1 MSSAYYLLAIAPFT
15 QDWSNTGLITTD
27 DNWDNVPSI
36 VGYRGDDLTA
46 ATGTDPQTVLADG
59 TSTPVD
65 VIANQTNPN
74 ITTGGVAEFQIANP
88 VVALQGSGTADAPF
102 VQIYLDTTSVNN
114 INVSYLLRDIDGST
128 DNSTQPVALQYRV
141 GTTGNFTNLP
151 AAFVADASTGP
162 SLATLETPVNVQL
175 PAAVANQSQVQL
187 RIITTNAVG
196 NDEWIGIDNISISG
210 TPITSTVPTLTIQAT
225 DAAAAEAGSDPGTF
239 RITRTG
245 DTSASLGVNYTV
257 ATGAGQATNG
267 TDYTPNLTGTAAIA
281 AGQSFVDI
289 TITPVDDSAV
299 EGNETVTLTLVDTA
313 DYDLGGTSTAT
324 VTITDNDVAAGTRI
338 RDIQGAA
345 HISPLNGQTVN
356 NVPGIV
362 TARTSNGFYLQDPN
376 PDTNDGTSEGI
387 FVFTSTA
394 PIVAVGD
401 SIQVSGTVSEFRP
414 GGSGGSGNL
423 TTTQIS
429 SPSIVTLSSGNAL
442 PTATVLGNGGRAIP
456 TTVIED
462 DANGSVETNGIFDPA
477 QDGIDFYESVEGMRV
492 QVNNAVAVGPTSN
505 NGEIPVLA
513 DNGANASVRTARGG
527 IVIQPGDFN
536 PERIII
542 DDAIITNE
550 PQVNVGDSFNGATVG
565 VIDYSFG
572 NFKLLNTQPLPSVTS
587 GGLQREVTNLTPSAN
602 QLTVG
607 TFNVE
612 NLDPSDGATK
622 FNNLASRIVNNLKS
636 PDIINLEEI
645 QDNNGP
651 TNDSVV
657 DASQTFQTLINAI
670 ASAGGPTYEFR
681 QINPVDDTNG
691 GEPGGNIRVG
701 FLFNPGRVQFV
712 DRSGGTS
719 TSSTTVSNVGGAPEP
734 SFSPGLIDPTNS
746 AFNASRKPLVGEF
759 IFNGRTVFVVGNHFN
774 SKGGDQPLFG
784 ANQPPVLSSETQR
797 NQQATVVRD
806 FVQSILAI
814 DPNANVVVAGDLNDF
829 EFSNP
834 VNNLESAGLKAL
846 IETLPQNERY
856 SYVFDGNSQTLDHI
870 LVSSNLLNNLDGFDA
885 VHINS
890 EFAVQDSD
898 HDPVLARFNLA
909 PSVINGTSDQ
919 DTLVGT
925 SDNDRIIGGSG
936 GDTLTGGPRSDQ
948 FVYNSIR
955 DRGDTINDFQISIDK
970 LVFTE
975 LLDSLV
981 PGGYSGT
988 NAITDGYVRVVQ
1000 GSSSNNFGVE
1010 IDSDGS
1016 TGGDIFRPFISVNVA
1031 GTGNLNSPS
1040 NFVF

>member
-1 MSSAYYLLAIAPFT
+1 MSSAYYVLAIAPFT

-36 VGYRGDDLTA
+36 VGYRGDDLTT
-46 ATGTDPQTVLADG
+46 ATGTDPQTVVADG

-114 INVSYLLRDIDGST
+114 INVSYLLRDIDGSA

-162 SLATLETPVNVQL
+162 SQATLETAVNVQL

-257 ATGAGQATNG
+257 ATGVGQATNG

-281 AGQSFVDI
+281 ASQAFVDI
-289 TITPVDDSAV
+289 TITPVDDTTV
-299 EGNETVTLTLVDTA
+299 EGNETVTLTLVDTT

-362 TARTSNGFYLQDPN
+362 TATRSNGFYLQDPN
-376 PDTNDGTSEGI
+376 PDTNDATSEGI
-387 FVFTSTA
+387 FVFTSSA
-394 PIVAVGD
+394 PTVAVGN
-401 SIQVSGTVSEFRP
+401 SVTVSGTVSEFRP
-414 GGSGGSGNL
+414 GGANSANL

-429 SPSIVTLSSGNAL
+429 SPSITTVSTGNPL
-442 PTATVLGNGGRAIP
+442 PTATVLGNGGRTIP

-462 DANGSVETNGIFDPA
+462 DANGSVETSGVFDPA
-477 QDGIDFYESVEGMRV
+477 QDGIDFYESVEGMLV
-492 QVNNAVAVGPTSN
+492 QVNNAVAVGPTSD

-542 DDAIITNE
+542 DDAIITSE

-587 GGLQREVTNLTPSAN
+587 GGLQREVTNLSPTAN

-670 ASAGGPTYEFR
+670 ATAGGPTYEFR

-712 DRSGGTS
+712 DRPGGTS
-719 TSSTTVSNVGGAPEP
+719 TSGTTVSNVGGAPEP

-746 AFNASRKPLVGEF
+746 TFNNSRKPLVGEF
-759 IFNGRTVFVVGNHFN
+759 TFNGRSVFVVGNHFN
-774 SKGGDQPLFG
+774 SKGGDQTLF
-784 ANQPPVLSSETQR
+784 
-797 NQQATVVRD
+797 
-806 FVQSILAI
+806 
-814 DPNANVVVAGDLNDF
+814 
-829 EFSNP
+829 
-834 VNNLESAGLKAL
+834 
-846 IETLPQNERY
+846 
-856 SYVFDGNSQTLDHI
+856 
-870 LVSSNLLNNLDGFDA
+870 
-885 VHINS
+885 
-890 EFAVQDSD
+890 
-898 HDPVLARFNLA
+898 
-909 PSVINGTSDQ
+909 
-919 DTLVGT
+919 
-925 SDNDRIIGGSG
+925 
-936 GDTLTGGPRSDQ
+936 
-948 FVYNSIR
+948 
-955 DRGDTINDFQISIDK
+955 
-970 LVFTE
+970 
-975 LLDSLV
+975 
-981 PGGYSGT
+981 
-988 NAITDGYVRVVQ
+988 
-1000 GSSSNNFGVE
+1000 
-1010 IDSDGS
+1010 
-1016 TGGDIFRPFISVNVA
+1016 
-1031 GTGNLNSPS
+1031 
-1040 NFVF
+1040 

>member
-1 MSSAYYLLAIAPFT
+1 MSSAYYVLAIAPFT

-36 VGYRGDDLTA
+36 VGYRGDDLTT
-46 ATGTDPQTVLADG
+46 ATGTDPQTVVADG

-162 SLATLETPVNVQL
+162 SQATLETAVNVQL

-257 ATGAGQATNG
+257 ATGVGQATNG

-289 TITPVDDSAV
+289 TITPVDDTTV
-299 EGNETVTLTLVDTA
+299 EGNETVTLTLVDTT

-345 HISPLNGQTVN
+345 HISPLNGQAVN

-362 TARTSNGFYLQDPN
+362 TATRSNGFYLQDPN
-376 PDTNDGTSEGI
+376 PDTNDATSEGI
-387 FVFTSTA
+387 FVFTSSA
-394 PIVAVGD
+394 PTVAVGN
-401 SIQVSGTVSEFRP
+401 SVTVSGTVSEFRP
-414 GGSGGSGNL
+414 GGANSANL

-429 SPSIVTLSSGNAL
+429 SPSITTVSTGNPL
-442 PTATVLGNGGRAIP
+442 PTATVLGNGGRTIP

-462 DANGSVETNGIFDPA
+462 DANGSVETSGVFDPA
-477 QDGIDFYESVEGMRV
+477 QDGIDFYESVEGMLV
-492 QVNNAVAVGPTSN
+492 QVNNAVAVGPTSD

-542 DDAIITNE
+542 DDAIITSE

-587 GGLQREVTNLTPSAN
+587 GGLQREVTNLSPTAN

-670 ASAGGPTYEFR
+670 ATAGGPTYEFR

-712 DRSGGTS
+712 DRPGGTS
-719 TSSTTVSNVGGAPEP
+719 TSGTTVSNVGGAPEP

-746 AFNASRKPLVGEF
+746 TFNNSRKPLVGEF
-759 IFNGRTVFVVGNHFN
+759 TFNGRSVFVVGNHFN

-784 ANQPPVLSSETQR
+784 ANQPPVLTSETQR

-834 VNNLESAGLKAL
+834 VNNLESVGLTTL

-870 LVSSNLLNNLDGFDA
+870 LVSSNLLNNLDGFDS

-890 EFAVQDSD
+890 EFADQDSD

-909 PSVINGTSDQ
+909 PSVINGTSGR

-925 SDNDRIIGGSG
+925 SDNDRIIGGAG
-936 GDTLTGGPRSDQ
+936 ADTLSGGPRSDQ
-948 FVYNSIR
+948 FAYTNIR
-955 DRGDTINDFQISIDK
+955 DRGDTINDFQVSIDK

-988 NAITDGYVRVVQ
+988 DAIADGYVRVVQ

-1016 TGGDIFRPFISVNVA
+1016 TGGDIFRPFIGVNVA
-1031 GTGNLNSPS
+1031 GTGSLNSPS